1 MFRAPVLRA
10 VVALVILGA
19 SLYAALSIPA
29 RLGLDLRGGT
39 QIVLEAKSTDRVEAT
54 AETTDRALEVLRRR
68 VDALGVSEPTLARA
82 GERRIVIELPGVQ
95 DPREAAEVI
104 GKTAQLTFH
113 PVTAS
118 GIPGQPAGEDL
129 KPPEGGQVLNDEA
142 GTPLALGPVALD
154 GQAIGGAEAVLDT
167 QQGGVWTVGVDFNS
181 GGQAWRTLTAKAAC
195 APPNDPQRRVA
206 IVLDGEVI
214 SSPQVDRS
222 FACDVGM
229 PGDAMQITGDF
240 SATEAKDLAGLI
252 SGGALPVPVEV
263 IEQRVVGPTLGAEAI
278 DASIRAAI
286 IGLACTGIFIAFVY
300 RLMGVLATVALA
312 CYSMISF
319 AVLVWLGATLTLPG
333 LAGFV
338 LAIGMAID
346 ANVLVFER
354 AREAY
359 ARRPDL
365 PDALHTGFTKA
376 WSAIIDSNVTTLLA
390 AGLLFFLASGP
401 VRGFGVTL
409 SIGVLASM
417 VSALVIARA
426 MTEWAVRRRFVQ
438 RHPAVSGLAR
448 KGRVREWLERS
459 GPDIMRRTTT
469 WLVLAAGIVVLAIG
483 GIVARGLD
491 LGVEFTG
498 GRLLE
503 YSTAS
508 EVDVDDA
515 RAAVS
520 DAGFPQAVVQA
531 SGSDDGGQNISVR
544 TEQLTNDEA
553 AEIERALGTV
563 AGDVTKERD
572 ELIGPSLGEEL
583 RNKALIAL
591 GVALGAQ
598 LLYLA
603 IRFRWTWGLAA
614 VLAMLHDVIAV
625 VGLFAWL
632 GRSIDGIFLAAA
644 LTIIGLSVNDTVV
657 VFDRVRE
664 LVRDRPGQPLRD
676 VVNEAVLQT
685 FPRTLN
691 TGLGAMFILAALVVL
706 GGDSLTGFALALL
719 AGLIVGTWSSV
730 FTASPLLIV
739 LERRFPQEGTVRGMT
754 APAREHGRRA
764 SPGGSGDDREQSIAA
779 RRQRAVDPADPYA
792 FVDEAASTSR
802 RSD

>member
-1 MFRAPVLRA
+1 MSRAPLWRSL
-10 VVALVILGA
+10 VALAVLGA

-39 QIVLEAKSTDRVEAT
+39 QIVLEAQSTDRVQAT
-54 AETTDRALEVLRRR
+54 AATTDKALEVLRRR

-82 GERRIVIELPGVQ
+82 GERRIVVELPGVQ
-95 DPREAAEVI
+95 DPREAAAVI

-113 PVTAS
+113 PVTAG
-118 GIPGQPAGEDL
+118 GIPGQPADRQP
-129 KPPEGGQVLNDEA
+129 KPPPGGQVLPDET
-142 GTPLALGPVALD
+142 GVPLAMGPVALD
-154 GQAIGGAEAVLDT
+154 GQALSGAEAVLDT
-167 QQGGVWTVGVDFNS
+167 NQGGVWAVSVDFRGN
-181 GGQAWRTLTAKAAC
+181 GQAWRDLTAKAAC
-195 APPNDPQRRVA
+195 AQPGDPQRRVA
-206 IVLDGEVI
+206 IVLDGAVI
-214 SSPQVDRS
+214 SSPQVDPS

-229 PGDAMQITGDF
+229 PGDAMQITGRF
-240 SATEAKDLAGLI
+240 SGTEAKDLAGLI

-263 IEQRVVGPTLGAEAI
+263 IEQRVVGPTLGEEAI

-286 IGLACTGIFIAFVY
+286 IGLACTGLFIAFVY

-312 CYSMISF
+312 CYTLISF

-359 ARRPDL
+359 ARRDDL
-365 PDALHTGFTKA
+365 PDALGTGFSKA
-376 WSAIIDSNVTTLLA
+376 WSAILDSNVTTLLA
-390 AGLLFFLASGP
+390 AGLLFFLAAGP

-417 VSALVIARA
+417 VSALVIARVL
-426 MTEWAVRRRFVQ
+426 TEWAVRRRFVQ
-438 RHPAVSGLAR
+438 RHPRITGIAG
-448 KGRVREWLERS
+448 KGRVREWVERS
-459 GPDIMRRTTT
+459 GPDLMRRSTA
-469 WLVLAAGIVVLAIG
+469 WLAVAAGVVALAVGGIVV
-483 GIVARGLD
+483 RGLD

-503 YSTAS
+503 YSAAS
-508 EVDVDDA
+508 PVDVDDA

-520 DAGFPQAVVQA
+520 DAGFPQAVVQT
-531 SGSDDGGQNISVR
+531 SDTADGGRNISVR

-553 AEIERALGTV
+553 AEVERALDRV
-563 AGDVTKERD
+563 AGDVTRERD
-572 ELIGPSLGEEL
+572 ELIGPSLGAEL
-583 RNKALIAL
+583 RNKALLAL

-614 VLAMLHDVIAV
+614 VVAMFHDVVAV
-625 VGLFAWL
+625 VGLFAWT

-664 LVRDRPGQPLRD
+664 LVRERPGEPLRK
-676 VVNEAVLQT
+676 VVNDAALQT
-685 FPRTLN
+685 LPRTLN
-691 TGLGAMFILAALVVL
+691 TGLGAMFILGALVVL
-706 GGDSLTGFALALL
+706 GGDSLNGFALALL
-719 AGLIVGTWSSV
+719 AGLVVGTWSSV
-730 FTASPLLIV
+730 FTASPLLIA
-739 LERRFPQEGTVRGMT
+739 LERRFPAEGTVRGMT
-754 APAREHGRRA
+754 APRRETAARAAAG
-764 SPGGSGDDREQSIAA
+764 DREQSIAG
-779 RRQRAVDPADPYA
+779 RRQRRVDPVDPYA
-792 FVDEAASTSR
+792 FVDEAASVSR